1 MSASTRNKH
10 SKIHGN
16 EKLDIS
22 NDEFDR
28 IRDALK
34 NEEFRKLFF
43 DYVDEIQDPENR
55 KIYEEEITQL
65 EKERGVDVT
74 FIHPQP
80 GFVIK
85 TSIDGELKCFINI
98 ASCKVVERPNNEVSV
113 NSQTG
118 QKGLSWS
125 IPLAQIPPR
134 DDLDANNKLC
144 KVYDVVFH
152 PDALHLAKR
161 NAQFRQCL
169 IDTALDGVERE
180 YHVNLDRA
188 NLKFPKLDYKGMAR
202 PSVLRTLSKNPTA
215 EEKEPH
221 PLEHMYPKKPEAD
234 AGQSKVLPMKTK
246 VTAVPKF
253 AVPKYCIKHSHDV
266 DMAEYTDELDAK
278 LQVTVPRAL
287 VVEIE
292 LPLLSSTADC
302 HLDVTEKSVY
312 LLSEKQGAKYKLKV
326 DLPYTVNDKAGNARF
341 DTDHRCL
348 RITLPVVRS
357 TPREERNLHDTV
369 RNLSREDSGVEL
381 NSNGESPVED
391 EELVV
396 ELSEHNQENDSN
408 AFPPTAVVSP
418 RSFLKSNLHYLLP
431 AQFNCNIL
439 DNVIV
444 FVLHVTNV
452 QPDSVQTLQQ
462 ARSLHLQFASMGT
475 GYYPTHYAFLMQLPD
490 GVQPELRI
498 DQVEVDTGDENVV
511 LRLTMNEHCMLLP
524 SYLAGTDSNDL
535 KEYPVFGHQNN
546 NNEKETE
553 VEVAEMEKCDL
564 VSEKSLQINMDHN
577 DVEHA
582 LEVTIEPQEN
592 EAPLDSLELLHEHQ
606 QELQQLHHQKKLNKK
621 QRKRN
626 KKQRSL
632 SESACE
638 DLKLAQEHH
647 EQVLQQQKEQQQQQ
661 QLKLQQQQQQAE
673 LQLQQQQE
681 QKEKENE
688 AEEQLEDAS
697 SDCFTSVSQPMD
709 TLKLPHRKQRSYSE
723 CNESSLGSSCVQRGI
738 LKRFSRYGPHPS
750 ISDSCSSID
759 DCSSTYSCS
768 VDAAG
773 TGFSQSFGSIP
784 EERGG
789 DEAGLSESCKKTV
802 RFNDHIMKQ
811 VFRLDS
817 SILGQRKKNQ
827 KRRDCKLRAQQRRLS
842 EGDSADYVEVDST
855 HGSGDQ
861 PAHKTA
867 ANAQYFKQHNNNHPH
882 VKDNKKQSLHDSGLD
897 LTNGSINNKNN
908 HSNENATK
916 RNEADAKNTMMFEM
930 DDVDEEAQ
938 DAANI

>member
-647 EQVLQQQKEQQQQQ
+647 EQ
-661 QLKLQQQQQQAE
+661 
-673 LQLQQQQE
+673 
-681 QKEKENE
+681 
-688 AEEQLEDAS
+688 
-697 SDCFTSVSQPMD
+697 PMD